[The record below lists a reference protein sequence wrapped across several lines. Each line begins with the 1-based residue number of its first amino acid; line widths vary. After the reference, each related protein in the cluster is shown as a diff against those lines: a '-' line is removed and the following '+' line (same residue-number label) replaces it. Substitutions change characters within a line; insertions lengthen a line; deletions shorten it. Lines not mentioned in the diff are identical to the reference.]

1 MLLAQPG
8 QLHVVR
14 DQYQSATQRPVQSK
28 HLCNDFLPRGKV
40 ETASWLIGQEER
52 GLHHKSA
59 RQGYTL
65 LFATGKDLR
74 IMLQTSHPARP
85 VPACSAHGVERRYIR
100 TVQAATS
107 HSPEPSDSA
116 KAENSGR
123 RIPSYG
129 RARPLAHLRPMQI
142 GQRLDTSNVQPSHDG
157 QQSTFPGAR
166 GAHNGCGA
174 AGRERKINA
183 MQNFKRSAS
192 GSNALENMV
201 NDNHLG
207 RGVQGNRKGWIHDW

>member
-74 IMLQTSHPARP
+74 IMLQTRTQPDLFQHVLRSGSSVATSGQFKRQHHILQSRQIRQKLKILEDESHLTA
-85 VPACSAHGVERRYIR
+85 AHGRSRIF
-100 TVQAATS
+100 VQC
-107 HSPEPSDSA
+107 
-116 KAENSGR
+116 K
-123 RIPSYG
+123 
-129 RARPLAHLRPMQI
+129 
-142 GQRLDTSNVQPSHDG
+142 
-157 QQSTFPGAR
+157 
-166 GAHNGCGA
+166 
-174 AGRERKINA
+174 
-183 MQNFKRSAS
+183 
-192 GSNALENMV
+192 
-201 NDNHLG
+201 
-207 RGVQGNRKGWIHDW
+207 